1 MADINQEIEQIV
13 AEMREVG
20 KQAAPCK
27 GGNHN
32 NLLRYNELRER
43 ILSKFLEVFD
53 AGGRLEMPTLTPPND
68 MDLGFDV
75 IDTKTG
81 EYPDLEKIALTE
93 EWAQGLVYCDMD
105 GFAVQED
112 GSLILLDECGNC
124 VSCPTGRFDIRLQDG
139 GDSTEGQIAME
150 GMKDDH

>member
-1 MADINQEIEQIV
+1 MTVRPIDGNAIKHRVLNI
-13 AEMREVG
+13 AEAWKEVG
-20 KQAAPCK
+20 QDRDA
-27 GGNHN
+27 
-32 NLLRYNELRER
+32 LLVKSVVEK
-43 ILSKFLEVFD
+43 IVD
-53 AGGRLEMPTLTPPND
+53 TQPTLTPPND

-75 IDTKTG
+75 IDAKTG

-105 GFAVQED
+105 GFAVRED

-124 VSCPTGRFDIRLQDG
+124 VSCPPRRFEIRLQDG